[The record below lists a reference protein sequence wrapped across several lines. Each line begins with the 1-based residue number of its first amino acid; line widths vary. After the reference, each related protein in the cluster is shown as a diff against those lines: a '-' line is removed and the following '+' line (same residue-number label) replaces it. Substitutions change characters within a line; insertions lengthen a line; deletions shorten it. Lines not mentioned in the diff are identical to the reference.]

1 MLNLLPLALAVAPLG
16 SAALAAHG
24 GPVHD
29 QVNSFWKYSQA
40 EYEPLC
46 RAGGLRTDSDGHPPE
61 RYEAA
66 DVIRLR
72 MNTAEL
78 AKLGSN
84 GMYSRVFSERV
95 ESFRAD
101 SALRTDAEEYAG
113 LDFRTDSATAGGSV
127 LARQLEAQWARVL
140 EVKSPKLLGLT
151 LFPVNTDA
159 APGAEN
165 MRITRFLERGQAQIY
180 NGGQAPIPTTSL
192 RQVSDHIY
200 FRHLVSGAQ
209 WTVFDQMAWNFAR
222 LDGVSRSLAIARKA
236 VEQLHDQ
243 IVWLGA
249 PGHGLYGVTTFPW
262 LNRRIVQTTFSSSA
276 DKDAMI
282 AEIVNLFSYPAEKSN
297 GAFVPRHIAMSQK
310 LVKFLTG
317 TRLGT
322 PNDSSLMTFLKK
334 ALNEIYQANSNTT
347 DEVVITSV
355 PRLNDIG
362 GTNVHGVFVYTNDPD
377 AISVVVSQPT
387 TMLPLF
393 QSGANFQQ
401 IVYKTVAGVVMP
413 DVGANIY
420 GLITSSGF

>member
-1 MLNLLPLALAVAPLG
+1 MTTTPVAHDIAPQG
-16 SAALAAHG
+16 SAALALPGFAVHG
-24 GPVHD
+24 QTHA
-29 QVNSFWKYSQA
+29 FWKYSQG
-40 EYEPLC
+40 EFDHLC
-46 RAGGLRTDSDGHPPE
+46 REGTLRTDSDGVAPE

-66 DVIRLR
+66 DVLRLR
-72 MNTAEL
+72 MNSGEL
-78 AKLGSN
+78 AKLASN
-84 GMYSRVFSERV
+84 GQYSRVFSERV

-101 SALRTDAEEYAG
+101 SAVRTDSEEYAG
-113 LDFRTDSATAGGSV
+113 IDFRTDSATAGGSV

-165 MRITRFLERGQAQIY
+165 IRITRFLERGQAQFY

-192 RQVSDHIY
+192 RQVADHVY
-200 FRHLVSGAQ
+200 FRHIVSGAQ
-209 WTVFDQMAWNFAR
+209 WTIFDQLAWNFAR
-222 LDGVSRSLAIARKA
+222 LDGVSRSLAVARKA

-243 IVWLGA
+243 VIWLGA
-249 PGHGLYGVTTFPW
+249 PGQGLYGITTFPW
-262 LNRRIVQTTFSSSA
+262 LNRRVIQTTFSSSA

-282 AEIVNLFSYPAEKSN
+282 AEIVNLFTYPAEKSN
-297 GAFVPRHIAMSQK
+297 NAFVPGCIAMAQK
-310 LVKFLTG
+310 MVKFLTG

-334 ALNEIYQANSNTT
+334 ALNEIYQSNIG
-347 DEVVITSV
+347 DEKAEVKIVSV

-362 GTNVHGVFVYTNDPD
+362 GTNSHGIFVYTDDPD

-401 IVYKTVAGVVMP
+401 IVYKTIGGVTMP
-413 DVGANIY
+413 DVGANIF
-420 GLITSSGF
+420 GLATSSGF